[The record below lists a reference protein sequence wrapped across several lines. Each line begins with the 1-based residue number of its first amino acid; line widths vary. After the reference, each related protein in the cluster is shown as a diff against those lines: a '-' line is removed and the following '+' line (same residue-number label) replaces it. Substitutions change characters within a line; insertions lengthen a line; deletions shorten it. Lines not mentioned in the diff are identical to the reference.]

1 MKKVIYGIG
10 GFLLFCAIILL
21 TNRDTESYVGSV
33 MLFSLSLIFLPTF
46 DILCKMVNKDFSLG
60 RKIALGIGTALLPAM
75 GAPTEGTQNPD
86 RIRVAIGV
94 IILYWI
100 AIFITDKKT
109 YVNKNN
115 KEYIKTSEKNDIFHK
130 FYNKIVEK
138 HNSKVRA
145 ILEYEQEIK
154 NSFTALDVLTMNTI
168 AKMVSE
174 NKARY
179 NSAFNQN
186 MPEIDISKVIMSFCK
201 DSQRIEN
208 EYELDNLYTTKYY
221 INKINNDC
229 SQLSNFIKLKIKET
243 LPRQNKKNYASIYN
257 RYINIFADTMNA
269 YAKIKFYRMITSN
282 QAEELTKYKDYGID
296 VNIDFRYKDNFI
308 YLIDILTT
316 CTCIAKMVFIERKVA
331 KLDENNEFYKII
343 NNMTKEIKDV
353 DTIIKKSRPIYDE
366 FYKSNLGFIDDELN
380 YNIAVTIIVNKIN
393 NKNFSKKDESILDIE
408 ESKINDYVTYDI
420 KMKKWI
426 SYVADKYRNLD
437 IDVYIV
443 YKTIN
448 SIELTNFELLFK
460 SLSMVNEYSENYY
473 YKVEHNN
480 KETDRERYLKGDF
493 EKEKKELS
501 GKYSLNNI
509 TTGTQFELYLV
520 NLFKDLGY
528 KAKHNG
534 KSGDQGADLIL
545 KKGDYI
551 YVVQAKYYTGKLSNT
566 PVQEIVGALK
576 FYNANQGV
584 VVTNSEFTPGAEELA
599 KANNIILIDGKDLKK
614 LTDYTFEEDHSD
626 DVLQKFEK

>member
-1 MKKVIYGIG
+1 MKKVIYVIG
-10 GFLLFCAIILL
+10 GFLLFCAIMLL
-21 TNRDTESYVGSV
+21 TNGDTESYVGSV
-33 MLFSLSLIFLPTF
+33 MFFALSLIFLPTF
-46 DILCKMVNKDFSLG
+46 DILCKLINKEFSLG
-60 RKIALGIGTALLPAM
+60 RKIALGFGTLMLPAM
-75 GAPTEGTQNPD
+75 GATTEEAQD
-86 RIRVAIGV
+86 SYRLRIAIGV

-100 AIFITDKKT
+100 AMFITDKKT
-109 YVNKNN
+109 YVNKEN
-115 KEYIKTSEKNDIFHK
+115 KEYIKTSEKNDIFHRL
-130 FYNKIVEK
+130 YNKIVEK
-138 HNSKVRA
+138 HNAKVRA

-154 NSFTALDVLTMNTI
+154 NNFTHLDVLTMNTI

-179 NSAFNQN
+179 NSIYNQN
-186 MPEIDISKVIMSFCK
+186 MPETDISKVILSFCK

-208 EYELDNLYTTKYY
+208 EYELDILYTRKYY

-229 SQLSNFIKLKIKET
+229 SQLSDFIKARIKET
-243 LPRQNKKNYASIYN
+243 LPRQNKKKYIAIYN
-257 RYINIFADTMNA
+257 RYINIFADAMNTHS
-269 YAKIKFYRMITSN
+269 KIKFYRMITSN
-282 QAEELTKYKDYGID
+282 QNEELSRYKDYGINT
-296 VNIDFRYKDNFI
+296 NIDFRYKDSLI

-331 KLDENNEFYKII
+331 KLDETNEFYKII
-343 NNMTKEIKDV
+343 YNMTKEIKDI

-380 YNIAVTIIVNKIN
+380 YDIAITIIVNKIN
-393 NKNFSKKDESILDIE
+393 NKNFSNKDETILDIGKRKT
-408 ESKINDYVTYDI
+408 SDYATYD
-420 KMKKWI
+420 MEMRKWI
-426 SYVADKYRNLD
+426 SYVADKYRNID

-448 SIELTNFELLFK
+448 LIELSNFELLFK
-460 SLSMVNEYSENYY
+460 TLAMVNEYSESYY

-545 KKGDYI
+545 KKGDYV
-551 YVVQAKYYTGKLSNT
+551 YAVQAKYYTGKLSNT

-576 FYNANQGV
+576 YYNANQGV
-584 VVTNSEFTPGAEELA
+584 VVTNSDFTPGAEELA

-614 LTDYTFEEDHSD
+614 LTDYTFEEDHSE
-626 DVLQKFEK
+626 DVLKKFEK